1 MPWHLEPMKDA
12 ISCDKLRGAANKR
25 RSGDFR
31 MGKPTCSDVQVSISE
46 SIAYEKGTGGT
57 EPSKYPEEEKEKSIT

>member
-12 ISCDKLRGAANKR
+12 ISCDKLRGAANKH

-31 MGKPTCSDVQVSISE
+31 MGKPTCCDEQVSIGE
-46 SIAYEKGTGGT
+46 YIAYEKGTGGT